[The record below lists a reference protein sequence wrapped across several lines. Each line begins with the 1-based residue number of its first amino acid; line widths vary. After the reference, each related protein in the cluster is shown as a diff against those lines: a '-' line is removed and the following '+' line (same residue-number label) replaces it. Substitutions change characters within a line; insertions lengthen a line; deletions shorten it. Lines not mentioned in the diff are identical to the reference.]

1 MKLKQFFK
9 KEERSINNFK
19 GRNLKSLNRFLR
31 DLKTS
36 QIELRLC
43 LEKVVA
49 NQKLEK
55 DFLKIIRRYNGYLR
69 KLDLGGEGR
78 FGLEN
83 ALRGC
88 AEIAH
93 KPHTDINL
101 PRQLPENQSLKSK
114 MVPKVRFPKG
124 SNNLMIS

>member
-49 NQKLEK
+49 NQKREK

-69 KLDLGGEGR
+69 KLDLGGKD
-78 FGLEN
+78 
-83 ALRGC
+83 ALG
-88 AEIAH
+88 
-93 KPHTDINL
+93 
-101 PRQLPENQSLKSK
+101 
-114 MVPKVRFPKG
+114 
-124 SNNLMIS
+124 